1 MSGCDHP
8 RVGLQIRENRRIA
21 ISSSGLTPAS
31 PLRRLGRVH
40 ALTAC
45 GEAAFAIALADS
57 LFLSISPDAARSK
70 VLLFLAISLAP
81 FAVIAPFIGPVIDR
95 VPGGRRITVLIVN
108 ILRCITV
115 VLMVPRLD
123 AVALFPLALISLILS
138 RTYAVSKT
146 ALVPALVGSDQ
157 ELVAANG
164 NLGLLAGL
172 VGFCAAVPAGLLQL
186 VDSRL
191 TLAMSALMFGLA
203 GVVALQLP
211 RHVATTPET
220 IDDAEILEL
229 HGSGVRH
236 AALSMMLLRG
246 IVGFLFFHVAF
257 WLRDERAG
265 TAWFALALGLSSLAT
280 MFANAISP
288 LLRRL
293 ISERAMMTVALAVI
307 SVTGVV
313 CGVLGGIT
321 AGIVLIAVCNGMGSI
336 GRLAF
341 ESIVQR
347 EAPDANRARTF
358 VKFETINQLVWVGAG
373 LAAVVFTF
381 SGAVGFAIVG
391 VASAAGLVYFLGAD
405 YRTT

>member
-1 MSGCDHP
+1 M
-8 RVGLQIRENRRIA
+8 
-21 ISSSGLTPAS
+21 
-31 PLRRLGRVH
+31 H

-70 VLLFLAISLAP
+70 VLLFLAVSLAP

-115 VLMVPRLD
+115 VLMIQRINS
-123 AVALFPLALISLILS
+123 VALFPLAFISLVLS

-146 ALVPALVGSDQ
+146 ALVPTLVGSDQ

-164 NLGLLAGL
+164 SLGLLAGL
-172 VGFCAAVPAGLLQL
+172 IGFAAAVPAGLLQL

-191 TLAMSALMFGLA
+191 TLSMSALMFGLA
-203 GVVALQLP
+203 GLVSLQLP
-211 RHVATTPET
+211 RHVATTPKTANES
-220 IDDAEILEL
+220 EIIEL
-229 HGSGVRH
+229 KGSGVRH
-236 AALSMMLLRG
+236 AALAMMLLRG
-246 IVGFLFFHVAF
+246 MVGFLFFHVAF
-257 WLRDERAG
+257 WLRDEQAG

-280 MFANAISP
+280 MLANAVSP
-288 LLRRL
+288 LLRRW
-293 ISERAMMTVALAVI
+293 ISERTMMILSLAVI
-307 SVTGVV
+307 SLTGVLS
-313 CGVLGGIT
+313 GVLGSIT
-321 AGIVLIAVCNGMGSI
+321 AGIVLIAVSNGMGSI

-341 ESIVQR
+341 ESIIQR

-358 VKFETINQLVWVGAG
+358 VKFETVNQLAWVCAG

-381 SGAVGFAIVG
+381 SGEVGFAIIG
-391 VASAAGLVYFLGAD
+391 VASALGLIYFLSANFSASKS
-405 YRTT
+405 

>member
-1 MSGCDHP
+1 M
-8 RVGLQIRENRRIA
+8 
-21 ISSSGLTPAS
+21 
-31 PLRRLGRVH
+31 
-40 ALTAC
+40 
-45 GEAAFAIALADS
+45 
-57 LFLSISPDAARSK
+57 
-70 VLLFLAISLAP
+70 FLAISLAP

-95 VPGGRRITVLIVN
+95 VPGGRRITVLMVN
-108 ILRCITV
+108 VLRCITV
-115 VLMVPRLD
+115 VLMVPQINS
-123 AVALFPLALISLILS
+123 VALFPLAFISLILS

-146 ALVPALVGSDQ
+146 ALVPTLVGSDQ

-164 NLGLLAGL
+164 SLGLLAGL
-172 VGFCAAVPAGLLQL
+172 IGFGAAVPAGLLQL

-191 TLAMSALMFGLA
+191 TLVMSAVMFGLA
-203 GVVALQLP
+203 GLVSLQLP
-211 RHVATTPET
+211 RHIATTPKT
-220 IDDAEILEL
+220 IDEAEISEL
-229 HGSGVRH
+229 NGSGVRH

-280 MFANAISP
+280 MLANALSP
-288 LLRRL
+288 MLRRL
-293 ISERAMMTVALAVI
+293 ISERTMMTVSLTVI
-307 SVTGVV
+307 SVA
-313 CGVLGGIT
+313 GVLAGVFGGIT

-341 ESIVQR
+341 ESIIQR

-358 VKFETINQLVWVGAG
+358 VKFETINQLVWVCSG

-391 VASAAGLVYFLGAD
+391 VASAMGLMYFLSANFTD
-405 YRTT
+405 PKS

>member
-1 MSGCDHP
+1 M
-8 RVGLQIRENRRIA
+8 
-21 ISSSGLTPAS
+21 
-31 PLRRLGRVH
+31 
-40 ALTAC
+40 
-45 GEAAFAIALADS
+45 
-57 LFLSISPDAARSK
+57 
-70 VLLFLAISLAP
+70 FLAISLAP

-108 ILRCITV
+108 VLRCVTV
-115 VLMVPRLD
+115 LLMIPRINS
-123 AVALFPLALISLILS
+123 VALFPLAFISLVLS

-146 ALVPALVGSDQ
+146 ALVPTLVSSDQ

-164 NLGLLAGL
+164 SLGLLAGL
-172 VGFCAAVPAGLLQL
+172 IGFGAAVPAGLLQL

-191 TLAMSALMFGLA
+191 TLSMSALMFGLA
-203 GVVALQLP
+203 GLVSLQLP
-211 RHVATTPET
+211 RNVATTPKT
-220 IDDAEILEL
+220 IDDAEISEL

-246 IVGFLFFHVAF
+246 IIGFLFFHVAF

-280 MFANAISP
+280 MLANAISP
-288 LLRRL
+288 MLRRL
-293 ISERAMMTVALAVI
+293 ISERTMMTVSLTVI
-307 SVTGVV
+307 SVTGVLA
-313 CGVLGGIT
+313 GVFGGIT
-321 AGIVLIAVCNGMGSI
+321 AGIFLIAVCNGMGSI

-341 ESIVQR
+341 ESIIQR

-358 VKFETINQLVWVGAG
+358 VKFETINQLVWVGSG

-391 VASAAGLVYFLGAD
+391 VASATGLIYFLSAD
-405 YRTT
+405 FVVPKS

>member
-1 MSGCDHP
+1 M
-8 RVGLQIRENRRIA
+8 
-21 ISSSGLTPAS
+21 
-31 PLRRLGRVH
+31 H

-70 VLLFLAISLAP
+70 VLLFLAVSLAP

-115 VLMVPRLD
+115 VLMIQRINS
-123 AVALFPLALISLILS
+123 VALFPLAFISLVLS

-146 ALVPALVGSDQ
+146 ALVPTLVGSDQ

-164 NLGLLAGL
+164 SLGLLAGL
-172 VGFCAAVPAGLLQL
+172 IGFAAAVPAGLLQL

-191 TLAMSALMFGLA
+191 TLSMSALMFGLA
-203 GVVALQLP
+203 GLVSLQLP
-211 RHVATTPET
+211 RHVATTPKTANES
-220 IDDAEILEL
+220 EIIEL
-229 HGSGVRH
+229 KGSGVRH
-236 AALSMMLLRG
+236 AALAMMLLRG
-246 IVGFLFFHVAF
+246 MVGFLFFHVAF
-257 WLRDERAG
+257 WLRDEQAG

-280 MFANAISP
+280 MLANAVSP
-288 LLRRL
+288 LLRRWT
-293 ISERAMMTVALAVI
+293 SERTMMILSLAVI
-307 SVTGVV
+307 SLTGILS
-313 CGVLGGIT
+313 GVLGSIT
-321 AGIVLIAVCNGMGSI
+321 AGIVLIAVSNGMGSI

-341 ESIVQR
+341 ESIIQR

-358 VKFETINQLVWVGAG
+358 VKFETVNQLAWVCAG

-381 SGAVGFAIVG
+381 SGEVGFAIIG
-391 VASAAGLVYFLGAD
+391 VASALGLIYFLSANFSASKG
-405 YRTT
+405 

>member
-1 MSGCDHP
+1 M
-8 RVGLQIRENRRIA
+8 RENSRIA
-21 ISSSGLTPAS
+21 ISKSGLTPAS

-70 VLLFLAISLAP
+70 VLMFLAISLAP

-95 VPGGRRITVLIVN
+95 VPGGRRITVLMVN
-108 ILRCITV
+108 LLRCITV
-115 VLMVPRLD
+115 VLMVQRINS
-123 AVALFPLALISLILS
+123 VALFPLAFISLVLS

-146 ALVPALVGSDQ
+146 ALVPTLVSSDQ

-164 NLGLLAGL
+164 SLGLLAGL
-172 VGFCAAVPAGLLQL
+172 LGLGAAVPAGLLQL

-191 TLAMSALMFGLA
+191 TLVMSAVMFGLA
-203 GVVALQLP
+203 GFVSLQLP
-211 RHVATTPET
+211 RHVATTPKT
-220 IDDAEILEL
+220 IDAAEITEL

-280 MFANAISP
+280 MLANAISP
-288 LLRRL
+288 MLRRW
-293 ISERAMMTVALAVI
+293 ISERTMMTVSLTVI
-307 SVTGVV
+307 SVTGVFA
-313 CGVLGGIT
+313 GVFGGIS
-321 AGIVLIAVCNGMGSI
+321 AGIILIAVCNGMGSI

-341 ESIVQR
+341 ESIIQR

-358 VKFETINQLVWVGAG
+358 VKFETINQLVWVSSG
-373 LAAVVFTF
+373 LVAVVFTF

-391 VASAAGLVYFLGAD
+391 VSSAMGLIYFLSAD
-405 YRTT
+405 FADPKS

>member
-1 MSGCDHP
+1 M
-8 RVGLQIRENRRIA
+8 
-21 ISSSGLTPAS
+21 
-31 PLRRLGRVH
+31 H

-70 VLLFLAISLAP
+70 VLLFLAVSLAP

-115 VLMVPRLD
+115 VLMIQRINS
-123 AVALFPLALISLILS
+123 VALFPLAFISLVLS

-146 ALVPALVGSDQ
+146 ALVPTLVGSDQ

-164 NLGLLAGL
+164 SLGLLAGL
-172 VGFCAAVPAGLLQL
+172 IGFAAAVPAGLLQL

-191 TLAMSALMFGLA
+191 TLSMSALMFGLA
-203 GVVALQLP
+203 GLVSLQLP
-211 RHVATTPET
+211 RHVATTPKTANES
-220 IDDAEILEL
+220 EIIEL
-229 HGSGVRH
+229 KGSGVRH
-236 AALSMMLLRG
+236 AALAMMLLRG
-246 IVGFLFFHVAF
+246 MVGFLFFHVAF
-257 WLRDERAG
+257 WLRDEQAG

-280 MFANAISP
+280 MLANAVSP
-288 LLRRL
+288 LVRRW
-293 ISERAMMTVALAVI
+293 ISERTMMILSLAVI
-307 SVTGVV
+307 SLTGILS
-313 CGVLGGIT
+313 GVLGSIT
-321 AGIVLIAVCNGMGSI
+321 AGIVLIAVSNGMGSI

-341 ESIVQR
+341 ESIIQR

-358 VKFETINQLVWVGAG
+358 VKFETVNQLAWVCAG

-381 SGAVGFAIVG
+381 SGEVGFAIIG
-391 VASAAGLVYFLGAD
+391 VASALGLIYFLSANFSASKS
-405 YRTT
+405 

>member
-1 MSGCDHP
+1 MI
-8 RVGLQIRENRRIA
+8 QRIN
-21 ISSSGLTPAS
+21 S
-31 PLRRLGRVH
+31 
-40 ALTAC
+40 
-45 GEAAFAIALADS
+45 
-57 LFLSISPDAARSK
+57 
-70 VLLFLAISLAP
+70 
-81 FAVIAPFIGPVIDR
+81 
-95 VPGGRRITVLIVN
+95 
-108 ILRCITV
+108 
-115 VLMVPRLD
+115 
-123 AVALFPLALISLILS
+123 VALFPLAFISLVLS

-146 ALVPALVGSDQ
+146 ALVPTLVSSDQ

-164 NLGLLAGL
+164 SLGLLAGL
-172 VGFCAAVPAGLLQL
+172 MGFGAAVPAGLLQL

-191 TLAMSALMFGLA
+191 TLVMSAVMFGLA
-203 GVVALQLP
+203 GLVSLQLP
-211 RHVATTPET
+211 RHVATTSKT
-220 IDDAEILEL
+220 IDAAEITEL

-280 MFANAISP
+280 MLANAISP
-288 LLRRL
+288 MLRRL
-293 ISERAMMTVALAVI
+293 ISERTMMTVSLTVI
-307 SVTGVV
+307 SVTGVFA
-313 CGVLGGIT
+313 GVFGGIS

-341 ESIVQR
+341 ESIIQR

-358 VKFETINQLVWVGAG
+358 VKFETINQLVWVSSG

-391 VASAAGLVYFLGAD
+391 VSSAMGLIYFLSAD
-405 YRTT
+405 FADPKS

>member
-1 MSGCDHP
+1 M
-8 RVGLQIRENRRIA
+8 
-21 ISSSGLTPAS
+21 
-31 PLRRLGRVH
+31 
-40 ALTAC
+40 
-45 GEAAFAIALADS
+45 
-57 LFLSISPDAARSK
+57 
-70 VLLFLAISLAP
+70 FLAISLAP

-95 VPGGRRITVLIVN
+95 VPGGRRITVLMVN
-108 ILRCITV
+108 VLRCITV
-115 VLMVPRLD
+115 VLMVPQINS
-123 AVALFPLALISLILS
+123 VALFPLAFISLILS

-146 ALVPALVGSDQ
+146 ALVPTLVGSDQ

-164 NLGLLAGL
+164 SLGLLAGL
-172 VGFCAAVPAGLLQL
+172 IGFGAAVPAGLLQL

-191 TLAMSALMFGLA
+191 TLVMSAVMFGLA
-203 GVVALQLP
+203 GLVSLQLP
-211 RHVATTPET
+211 RHIATTPKT
-220 IDDAEILEL
+220 IDEAEISEL
-229 HGSGVRH
+229 NGSGVRH

-280 MFANAISP
+280 MLANALSP
-288 LLRRL
+288 MLRRL
-293 ISERAMMTVALAVI
+293 ISERTMMTVSLTVI
-307 SVTGVV
+307 SVTGVLA
-313 CGVLGGIT
+313 GVFGGIT

-341 ESIVQR
+341 ESIIQR

-358 VKFETINQLVWVGAG
+358 VKFETINQLVWVSSG

-391 VASAAGLVYFLGAD
+391 VASAMGLMYFLSANFTD
-405 YRTT
+405 PKS

>member
-1 MSGCDHP
+1 
-8 RVGLQIRENRRIA
+8 
-21 ISSSGLTPAS
+21 
-31 PLRRLGRVH
+31 VH

-70 VLLFLAISLAP
+70 VLLFLAVSLAP

-108 ILRCITV
+108 VLRCVTV
-115 VLMVPRLD
+115 ALMIQQINTVT
-123 AVALFPLALISLILS
+123 LFPLVLS

-146 ALVPALVGSDQ
+146 ALVPTLVGSDQ

-164 NLGLLAGL
+164 SLGLLAGL
-172 VGFCAAVPAGLLQL
+172 IGFAAAVPAGLLQL

-191 TLAMSALMFGLA
+191 TLSMSALMFGLA
-203 GVVALQLP
+203 GLVSLQLP
-211 RHVATTPET
+211 RHVATTPDT
-220 IDDAEILEL
+220 ANAAEIVEL
-229 HGSGVRH
+229 KGSGVRH
-236 AALSMMLLRG
+236 AALAMMLLRG

-257 WLRDERAG
+257 WLRDEQAG

-280 MFANAISP
+280 MLANAVSP
-288 LLRRL
+288 LLRRWG
-293 ISERAMMTVALAVI
+293 SERTMMTLSLAVI
-307 SVTGVV
+307 SVTGVLS
-313 CGVLGGIT
+313 GVLGGIT

-341 ESIVQR
+341 ESIIQR

-358 VKFETINQLVWVGAG
+358 VKFETINQLVWVCAG

-391 VASAAGLVYFLGAD
+391 VASAMGLIYFLSANFSVSKS
-405 YRTT
+405 

>member
-1 MSGCDHP
+1 M
-8 RVGLQIRENRRIA
+8 
-21 ISSSGLTPAS
+21 
-31 PLRRLGRVH
+31 H

-70 VLLFLAISLAP
+70 VLLFLGVSLAP

-108 ILRCITV
+108 VLRCVTV
-115 VLMVPRLD
+115 VLMIQRINS
-123 AVALFPLALISLILS
+123 VALFPLAFISLVLS

-146 ALVPALVGSDQ
+146 ALVPTLVGGDQ

-172 VGFCAAVPAGLLQL
+172 IGFAAAVPAGLLQL

-191 TLAMSALMFGLA
+191 TLSMSALMFGLA
-203 GVVALQLP
+203 GLVSLQLP
-211 RHVATTPET
+211 RHVTTTPDT
-220 IDDAEILEL
+220 ANAAEIVEL
-229 HGSGVRH
+229 KGSG
-236 AALSMMLLRG
+236 
-246 IVGFLFFHVAF
+246 
-257 WLRDERAG
+257 DEQAG

-280 MFANAISP
+280 MLANAVSP
-288 LLRRL
+288 LLRRWG
-293 ISERAMMTVALAVI
+293 SERTMMTLSLAVI
-307 SVTGVV
+307 SATGVLS
-313 CGVLGGIT
+313 GVLGGIT

-341 ESIVQR
+341 ESIIQR

-358 VKFETINQLVWVGAG
+358 VKFETINQLVWVCAG

-391 VASAAGLVYFLGAD
+391 VASAMGLIYFLSANFSVSKS
-405 YRTT
+405 

>member
-1 MSGCDHP
+1 M
-8 RVGLQIRENRRIA
+8 
-21 ISSSGLTPAS
+21 
-31 PLRRLGRVH
+31 H

-70 VLLFLAISLAP
+70 VLMFLAISLAP

-95 VPGGRRITVLIVN
+95 VPGGRRVTVLIVN
-108 ILRCITV
+108 LLRCITV
-115 VLMVPRLD
+115 VLMIPRINT
-123 AVALFPLALISLILS
+123 VALFPLAFISLVLS

-146 ALVPALVGSDQ
+146 ALVPTLVSSDS

-164 NLGLLAGL
+164 SLGLLAGL
-172 VGFCAAVPAGLLQL
+172 IGFAAAVPAGLLQL

-191 TLAMSALMFGLA
+191 TLAMSALMFGVA
-203 GVVALQLP
+203 GLVALQLP
-211 RHVATTPET
+211 RHVATAPKTT
-220 IDDAEILEL
+220 NADEIIEL

-246 IVGFLFFHVAF
+246 IIGFMFFHVAF

-280 MFANAISP
+280 MLANAVSP

-293 ISERAMMTVALAVI
+293 ISERTMMTVSLTVI
-307 SVTGVV
+307 TLTGVFS
-313 CGVLGGIT
+313 GIFGGIT

-341 ESIVQR
+341 ESIIQR

-373 LAAVVFTF
+373 LAAVIFTF
-381 SGAVGFAIVG
+381 SGAMGFAIVG
-391 VASAAGLVYFLGAD
+391 VASAMGLIYFLSAD
-405 YRTT
+405 FGVAKS

>member
-1 MSGCDHP
+1 M
-8 RVGLQIRENRRIA
+8 
-21 ISSSGLTPAS
+21 
-31 PLRRLGRVH
+31 H

-70 VLLFLAISLAP
+70 VLLFLGVSLAP

-108 ILRCITV
+108 VLRCVTV
-115 VLMVPRLD
+115 VLMIQRINS
-123 AVALFPLALISLILS
+123 VALFPLAFISLVLS

-146 ALVPALVGSDQ
+146 ALVPTLVGGDQ

-172 VGFCAAVPAGLLQL
+172 IGFAAAVPAGLLQL

-191 TLAMSALMFGLA
+191 TLSMSALMFGLA
-203 GVVALQLP
+203 GLVSLQLP
-211 RHVATTPET
+211 RHVTTTPDT
-220 IDDAEILEL
+220 ANAAEIVEL
-229 HGSGVRH
+229 KGSGVRH
-236 AALSMMLLRG
+236 TALAMMLLRG

-257 WLRDERAG
+257 WLRDEQAG

-280 MFANAISP
+280 MLANAVSP
-288 LLRRL
+288 LLRRWG
-293 ISERAMMTVALAVI
+293 SERTMMILSLAVI
-307 SVTGVV
+307 SATGVLS
-313 CGVLGGIT
+313 GVLGGIT

-341 ESIVQR
+341 ESIIQR

-358 VKFETINQLVWVGAG
+358 VKFETINQLVWVCAG

-391 VASAAGLVYFLGAD
+391 VASAMGLIYFLSANFSVSKS
-405 YRTT
+405 